1 MHLQFTINVHL
12 AFDVNSSNKTK
23 GIKMRQYESYKCD
36 KCGNIVEVQNV
47 GGGELHCCNQ
57 AMEMITENLTSVNLL
72 KAFAGESQARNKY
85 EYFAKVAQ
93 KEGYRDI
100 AEHFQRAADNEKV
113 HAKLELTL
121 NNRMI
126 TNSENNFDTTEEN
139 LQHAIDGESY
149 ENITMYPNFAQIAKD
164 EGHKE
169 AFKLFTGIGKI
180 EVEHENMFKRLK
192 QRLQDDAEFVSENEE
207 EAWICEVCGHIH
219 YGKKALKVCPVCKHG
234 QEYQSR
240 LNSQK

>member
-1 MHLQFTINVHL
+1 
-12 AFDVNSSNKTK
+12 
-23 GIKMRQYESYKCD
+23 MRQYESYRCN
-36 KCGNIVEVQNV
+36 KCGNEVEVQNV
-47 GGGELHCCNQ
+47 GGGELHCCGE
-57 AMEMITENLTSVNLL
+57 AMEMITENLTSVNLM

-113 HAKLELTL
+113 HAKLELSL

-126 TNSENNFDTTEEN
+126 NNSEDSFGSTAQN
-139 LQHAIDGESY
+139 LQYAIDGESY
-149 ENITMYPNFAQIAKD
+149 ENVTMYPDFAQVAID

-169 AFKLFTGIGKI
+169 AAKLFTGIGKI
-180 EVEHENMFKRLK
+180 EVEHENMFKMLLERLES
-192 QRLQDDAEFVSENEE
+192 DAEFVSDDAD
-207 EAWICEVCGHIH
+207 EAWICEVCGHVH
-219 YGKKALKVCPVCKHG
+219 YGKKALKTCPVCKHG

-240 LNSQK
+240 LNSKK